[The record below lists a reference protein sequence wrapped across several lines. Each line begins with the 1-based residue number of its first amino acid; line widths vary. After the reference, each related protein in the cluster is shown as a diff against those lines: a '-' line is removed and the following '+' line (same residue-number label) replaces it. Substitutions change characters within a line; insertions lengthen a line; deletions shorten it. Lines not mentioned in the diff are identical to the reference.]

1 MSESEETKWRLGIK
15 PEEAEEKAAELSS
28 EENEKKEE
36 LQQTIHAK
44 AEEIGGGEGEVSLV
58 AEPAEEEKPVTEA
71 PKKKEPKEKARGPSL
86 KKRETNT
93 RSNMI
98 EISRQV
104 ERQANQLIRIE
115 KAIVSLQKSVDKID
129 KQSNTVRQ
137 LYSVVTQL
145 QRLVRSNKNQKQ
157 NKLVKR
163 KEVGKIDNSKKKRSK
178 GRQ

>member
-44 AEEIGGGEGEVSLV
+44 AEEIGGGEGKVSLV

-71 PKKKEPKEKARGPSL
+71 PKKKEPKEKAGGPSL
-86 KKRETNT
+86 KKGETNT